1 MLHWLVELYNGLTVL
16 LAYIDAIFILTVLLP
31 LCGLC
36 LLYDTIKK
44 GLGRVFIR

>member
-1 MLHWLVELYNGLTVL
+1 MPHWLVESYNGFIMLMV
-16 LAYIDAIFILTVLLP
+16 YIDAIFILAVLLP

-36 LLYDTIKK
+36 ILYDTIKK